1 MRVNF
6 WAPLK
11 RSSTTRKLA
20 RRGVR
25 GMGCGAAGGEGW
37 GGNYGTTCGVLGGA
51 EAGHGAGGAQQA
63 VVVGDRLHREPI
75 GPDAL
80 AGAHL

>member
-25 GMGCGAAGGEGW
+25 GMGCGAAGVRGRVAATEQR
-37 GGNYGTTCGVLGGA
+37 CGVLGGA

-63 VVVGDRLHREPI
+63 VVVGERLHRKPI

>member
-11 RSSTTRKLA
+11 RSSTTRKLV

-25 GMGCGAAGGEGW
+25 GMGCGAAGVR
-37 GGNYGTTCGVLGGA
+37 GGVATTERRVGFWAGRK
-51 EAGHGAGGAQQA
+51 AGHGAGGAQQA